1 MNSDSAF
8 NYFEILMLGMFA
20 AAWLV
25 LEWQGKRLDRKREAE
40 KARESENL

>member
-8 NYFEILMLGMFA
+8 NYFEILILAMFA
-20 AAWLV
+20 GSWLV

-40 KARESENL
+40 KAKQSEMR